1 MKFYCDLN
9 RLRENRTNIKEL
21 EKKRFFALKIPWGL
35 APCRFD
41 SDRRHQFFQL
51 VRDPPGSLFFW
62 IEKPVW
68 TMSELSRVFCSTN
81 KRSNFRIASKAS
93 SWSTVRCASGH
104 GSGSSL
110 FLPLLMRFWTPLF
123 CLLTADLCKWRQN
136 QSCSSEHIVA

>member
-51 VRDPPGSLFFW
+51 VRDPRGPYFF
-62 IEKPVW
+62 ELKSP
-68 TMSELSRVFCSTN
+68 SELCL
-81 KRSNFRIASKAS
+81 NFLEFFVPPIRGLISA
-93 SWSTVRCASGH
+93 
-104 GSGSSL
+104 
-110 FLPLLMRFWTPLF
+110 
-123 CLLTADLCKWRQN
+123 
-136 QSCSSEHIVA
+136 